1 METNYKYSFVPL
13 PNDTRIFHFRAP
25 ASRPLSC
32 MLFMCLYFQWNH
44 AIHAVLQN
52 AASKLC
58 SINIEYKRNIC
69 NTYIKLKIR
78 TKWTPS
84 TALPHPQKQKVTS
97 WDRLLPPVH
106 PRHLGSHWPEC
117 LSFFSFTFSV
127 WSHMYA
133 FLYTI
138 QFDFALWIRWHI
150 FIWDM
155 GSFFFNVYLLVYFWL
170 CWVFAAA
177 QALP

>member
-52 AASKLC
+52 ATSKLC

-69 NTYIKLKIR
+69 NTYIQLKIR
-78 TKWTPS
+78 TLCGRQWALQQPYNAG
-84 TALPHPQKQKVTS
+84 TAVILISREEAKTQ
-97 WDRLLPPVH
+97 R
-106 PRHLGSHWPEC
+106 GSANCVGQH
-117 LSFFSFTFSV
+117 S
-127 WSHMYA
+127 
-133 FLYTI
+133 
-138 QFDFALWIRWHI
+138 
-150 FIWDM
+150 
-155 GSFFFNVYLLVYFWL
+155 
-170 CWVFAAA
+170 
-177 QALP
+177 